1 MASPSAKILPHWRL
15 GDILFATDKKSIVSR
30 NTVSSKKITKIALA
44 FACGGILAALPQS
57 SSAKP
62 EANKPEKI
70 KASICI
76 DAPRE
81 VVWQAV
87 HDERK
92 HDPDLAYSKIIVPG
106 EHEYVLEQKMV
117 LIPVFGSAVC
127 EMQNKEVPLER
138 IDYKLIKSDRF
149 KHMEGSWVL
158 TPTSDGKTTLE
169 LSTSLD
175 LGMPVPKSVINSLT
189 AKKLQR
195 RLQHVKESAET
206 LNIKLAQSKKAASH

>member
-1 MASPSAKILPHWRL
+1 MAPPGTKILPYWRL
-15 GDILFATDKKSIVSR
+15 SDILFATNEKNIV
-30 NTVSSKKITKIALA
+30 SKKITKIAMALV
-44 FACGGILAALPQS
+44 CGSLLAALPQ
-57 SSAKP
+57 AGIANEAKGKP
-62 EANKPEKI
+62 ELI
-70 KASICI
+70 KASIII
-76 DAPRE
+76 DAPKE

-127 EMQNKEVPLER
+127 EMQNKEVPFER

-158 TPTSDGKTTLE
+158 TPNSDGKTTLE

-175 LGMPVPKSVINSLT
+175 LGMPVPKSVINGFT

-195 RLQHVKESAET
+195 RLKNVKESAET
-206 LNIKLAQSKKAASH
+206 LNLKIAQSKKAAAH

>member
-1 MASPSAKILPHWRL
+1 M
-15 GDILFATDKKSIVSR
+15 
-30 NTVSSKKITKIALA
+30 SSKKISKFALA
-44 FACGGILAALPQS
+44 LACGSLLALPQS
-57 SSAKP
+57 SMASPAAKNKIELKNTVEQKNQELKEKP
-62 EANKPEKI
+62 ELI
-70 KASICI
+70 KASIHI
-76 DAPRE
+76 EAPRE

-92 HDPDLAYSKIIVPG
+92 HDPDLAYSKVIVPG

-149 KHMEGSWVL
+149 KHMQGSWVL
-158 TPTSDGKTTLE
+158 TPSSDGKATTLE

-175 LGMPVPKSVINSLT
+175 LGMPVPKSVINGFT

-195 RLQHVKESAET
+195 RLKHVRESAET
-206 LNIKLAQSKKAASH
+206 LNIKLAESKKSTAH

>member
-1 MASPSAKILPHWRL
+1 V
-15 GDILFATDKKSIVSR
+15 T
-30 NTVSSKKITKIALA
+30 SKKITKITLVL
-44 FACGGILAALPQS
+44 ACGGLMAAIPDTCL
-57 SSAKP
+57 AKP
-62 EANKPEKI
+62 ESKKIMKESSELKDKPEVV
-70 KASICI
+70 KASIHI

-92 HDPDLAYSKIIVPG
+92 HDPDLAYSKVIVPG
-106 EHEYVLEQKMV
+106 EHEYTLEQKMV

-127 EMQNKEVPLER
+127 EMLNKEVPLER

-158 TPTSDGKTTLE
+158 TPSSDGKTTTLE

-175 LGMPVPKSVINSLT
+175 LGVPVPRSVINGFT

-195 RLQHVKESAET
+195 RLKHVKESAET
-206 LNIKLAQSKKAASH
+206 LNIKLVQAKKTIAH